1 MYAFLYTARRKHD
14 RKDEPSKIPLI
25 RKTGDIPILV
35 LSFLLIRPSG
45 FIGLFHSSGLYLVF
59 MTALF
64 FFFFLPFVQ
73 NGNREHGGEKI
84 AAAAL

>member
-59 MTALF
+59 MTALVF
-64 FFFFLPFVQ
+64 FFSYLLSKMETESMEE
-73 NGNREHGGEKI
+73 RK
-84 AAAAL
+84 